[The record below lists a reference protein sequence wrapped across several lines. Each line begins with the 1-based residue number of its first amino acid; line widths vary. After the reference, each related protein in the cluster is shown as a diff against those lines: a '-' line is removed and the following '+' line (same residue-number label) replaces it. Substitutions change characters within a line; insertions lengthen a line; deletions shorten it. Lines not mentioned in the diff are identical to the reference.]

1 MKVKIEITGKMMFCE
16 YASKE
21 VLMAEAKDEIL
32 RLSNSLNDEHIIG
45 ISDSM
50 TAQEKIE
57 VIRMI
62 IKQVVVTR
70 LGKYILEMMIENK
83 VTGEKRTLIIN
94 TKKM

>member
-1 MKVKIEITGKMMFCE
+1 
-16 YASKE
+16 
-21 VLMAEAKDEIL
+21 
-32 RLSNSLNDEHIIG
+32 
-45 ISDSM
+45 M

-62 IKQVVVTR
+62 VKQVVVTR

-94 TKKM
+94 TKKLMLMNVKINSRPTLSCK